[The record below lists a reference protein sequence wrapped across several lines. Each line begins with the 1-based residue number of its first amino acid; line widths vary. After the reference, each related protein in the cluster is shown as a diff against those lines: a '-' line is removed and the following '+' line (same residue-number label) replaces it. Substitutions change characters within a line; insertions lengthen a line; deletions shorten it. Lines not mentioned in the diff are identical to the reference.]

1 MGKQIILNP
10 ADWQRLQVEVA
21 QQGTMTVGL
30 PNASPTLWG
39 LPVVVSNHMPAGE
52 VIVGDLSSTRHLAV
66 NACDCCGTVG
76 KKDQVPLCACYLNT
90 AGLNPTLCPDCETC
104 DFHHDGIPFGVCTK
118 PKIVQDVVRTRAR
131 ERARRE
137 QSGAE

>member
-21 QQGTMTVGL
+21 QQAPTLSLGL
-30 PNASPTLWG
+30 PSAPATLWG
-39 LPVVVSNHMPAGE
+39 LPVVVSDHMPAGE

-66 NACDCCGTVG
+66 NACDCCGSVG
-76 KKDQVPLCACYLNT
+76 EKDRVPTCVCYLKT
-90 AGLNPTLCPDCETC
+90 GGLDPVLCPDCKTC
-104 DFHHDGIPFGVCTK
+104 DFHHNEIPFGICTK

-131 ERARRE
+131 ERARRG
-137 QSGAE
+137 Q